1 MTASQS
7 TATPSPTRAP
17 RDSVS
22 RVETEITP
30 IIATTSARRRPGSRS
45 SQNVSG
51 SVVARMNATS
61 FGSPYGSRAESVL
74 PDRKYQDATP
84 PATVEAAES
93 THAILVCSAW
103 SPTNWLTTKKSATK
117 LA

>member
-1 MTASQS
+1 MQRQS
-7 TATPSPTRAP
+7 TATPSPTSAP

-51 SVVARMNATS
+51 RVVARMNATS
-61 FGSPYGSRAESVL
+61 FGSPYVRRAESVF
-74 PDRKYQDATP
+74 PDRKFQDATA
-84 PATVEAAES
+84 PATVAAADS
-93 THAILVCSAW
+93 THAIRVCSTW
-103 SPTNWLTTKKSATK
+103 SPTNWLITKKRATK